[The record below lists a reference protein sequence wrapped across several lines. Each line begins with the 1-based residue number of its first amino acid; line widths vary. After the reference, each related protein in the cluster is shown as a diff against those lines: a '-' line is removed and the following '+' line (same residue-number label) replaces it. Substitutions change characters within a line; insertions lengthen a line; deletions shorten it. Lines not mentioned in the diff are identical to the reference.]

1 MKVKSV
7 RRFREVKHKAAMRE
21 LLDKIQS
28 MLQNKGD
35 MLGLAEEQQDII
47 DLLNKQLS
55 KVAPVPNITVSR
67 C

>member
-1 MKVKSV
+1 
-7 RRFREVKHKAAMRE
+7 MRE

-47 DLLNKQLS
+47 DLLNTQLS

>member
-1 MKVKSV
+1 
-7 RRFREVKHKAAMRE
+7 
-21 LLDKIQS
+21 

-55 KVAPVPNITVSR
+55 KVAPVPNISVALLTWFCVFSLAAE
-67 C
+67 

>member
-1 MKVKSV
+1 M

-55 KVAPVPNITVSR
+55 KVAPVPNITE
-67 C
+67 